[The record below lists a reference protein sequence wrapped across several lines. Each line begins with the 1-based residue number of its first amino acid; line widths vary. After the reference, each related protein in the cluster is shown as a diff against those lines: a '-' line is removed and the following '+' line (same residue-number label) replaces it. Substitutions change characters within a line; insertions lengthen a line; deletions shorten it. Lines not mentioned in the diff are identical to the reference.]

1 LDSRTGSCR
10 LRLTPLGLVSGAAAI
25 AVCGSG
31 HGLALAG
38 GPLAFTHARITGVD
52 APGEDALSIA
62 DLLRWA
68 TQAARD
74 GDGGAG
80 GFGGPA
86 ALIARISQPRL
97 DFAGLALSGAGA
109 RPRIMGVCNVTPDS
123 FSDGGDHAAPAQAIA
138 FATQLTGAGADII
151 DVGGESTRP
160 GADPVAVGVEIERV
174 LPVIEGLVAQGVPV
188 SIDTRRAEVMRA
200 AIDAGVALVNDVSG
214 LSDDPDALA
223 VVAASNIPVVLM
235 HMQGQPGDMQDDP
248 SYVDVV
254 SDVYDALAARI
265 DACLDSGIAPERIAI
280 DPGFGF
286 GKTVAHNLELLT
298 RLAQFHGLGCPIT
311 VGLSRKSFIGALTG
325 EDSLKDRVTGSV
337 AAALKA
343 LDQGAQIAR
352 VHDVAETRQAFDVWR
367 AAL

>member
-1 LDSRTGSCR
+1 MDSHTGASR
-10 LRLTPLGLVSGAAAI
+10 LRLTPLGRVSGAEAI
-25 AVCGSG
+25 SVCESG
-31 HGLALAG
+31 TGLALAG

-52 APGEDALSIA
+52 APGKAALSIA
-62 DLLRWA
+62 EVLRWA

-74 GDGGAG
+74 GDA
-80 GFGGPA
+80 GPA
-86 ALIARISQPRL
+86 GLIARVSQPRS
-97 DFAGLALSGAGA
+97 DFAGLVLSGTGA

-123 FSDGGDHAAPAQAIA
+123 FSDGGDHAAPEQAIA
-138 FATQLTGAGADII
+138 FARQLSGAGADII

-160 GADPVAVGVEIERV
+160 GADPVEVRTEIERV
-174 LPVIEGLVAQGVPV
+174 LPVIESLVAQGVPV
-188 SIDTRRAEVMRA
+188 SIDTRRAGVMRA
-200 AIDAGVALVNDVSG
+200 AIDAGIALVNDVSG

-223 VVAASNIPVVLM
+223 VVAASNVPVVLM
-235 HMQGQPGDMQDDP
+235 HMQGQPADMQDDP

-265 DACLDSGIAPERIAI
+265 NACLDAGIAPDRIAI

-286 GKTVAHNLELLT
+286 GKTVAHNLELLAG
-298 RLAQFHGLGCPIT
+298 LGQFHGLGCPIV

-325 EDSLKDRVTGSV
+325 EDNPRDRVTGSV

-343 LDQGAQIAR
+343 LDQGVQIAR
-352 VHDVAETRQAFDVWR
+352 VHDVTETRQAFDVWR

>member
-1 LDSRTGSCR
+1 MDSRTGSSR
-10 LRLTPLGLVSGAAAI
+10 LRLMPLGLVSGGSAI
-25 AVCGSG
+25 ALCESG
-31 HGLALAG
+31 DGLALAG
-38 GPLAFTHARITGVD
+38 GPFAFTHARITGAD
-52 APGEDALSIA
+52 APGEAALAIA
-62 DLLRWA
+62 DLLRWV

-74 GDGGAG
+74 GDE
-80 GFGGPA
+80 GPA
-86 ALIARISQPRL
+86 ALVARISQPRA
-97 DFAGLALSGAGA
+97 DFAGLALSGADA

-123 FSDGGDHAAPAQAIA
+123 FSDGGDHAAPDQAIA
-138 FATQLTGAGADII
+138 FARHLMGAGADVI

-160 GADPVAVGVEIERV
+160 GADLVPESVEIDRV
-174 LPVIEGLVAQGVPV
+174 LPVIKGLVAHDVPV
-188 SIDTRRAEVMRA
+188 SIDTRRAGVMQA

-223 VVAASNIPVVLM
+223 VVAASNVPVVLM
-235 HMQGQPGDMQDDP
+235 HMQGQPENMQDNP

-254 SDVYDALAARI
+254 HDVYDVLAGRI
-265 DACLDSGIAPERIAI
+265 DACLGAGIAPERVAI

-298 RLAQFHGLGCPIT
+298 HLAQFHGLGCPIV

-325 EDSLKDRVTGSV
+325 EETPSARVTGSV

-343 LDQGAQIAR
+343 LDQGAQISR
-352 VHDVAETRQAFDVWR
+352 VHDVTETRQAFDVWR